1 MNTAAYSLK
10 NKRIWIAGHTGLVGS
25 AVYRRLTPEN
35 CDIITAPRRVL
46 DLRDQTAVLKFL
58 EDNTPDVIIIAAAKV
73 GGIGANAKYPADFLY
88 DNLMIETNII
98 HGAYKYG
105 TQRLLFLG
113 SSCIYPKHA
122 ENPIKEDALLTG
134 SLEPTNAAYAIAK
147 IAGIKLC
154 EAYHTQYGC
163 NFISAMPCNL
173 YGPYDRFDPQH
184 SHVIPALLMKAHT
197 AKITKAKTLDVWGS
211 GTPRREFLY
220 VDDLADA
227 LVHVLQNYNDAAPIN
242 IGSGADMTIAKLAEM
257 IAEVV
262 GFDGDLVFDTSKP
275 DGTMHKLM
283 DHSKIKNLGWT
294 PKTDLRNGLENTY
307 KWYLDQLKTET
318 KNYA

>member
-1 MNTAAYSLK
+1 MNIATYSLK

-25 AVYRRLTPEN
+25 AVYRRLALEN
-35 CDIITAPRRVL
+35 CDIITAPRSAL
-46 DLRDQTAVLKFL
+46 DLRDQTAVFKFL
-58 EDNTPDVIIIAAAKV
+58 EDNTPDVIIMAAAKV

-98 HGAYKYG
+98 HGAYKCG

-122 ENPIKEDALLTG
+122 ENPIGEDALLTG
-134 SLEPTNAAYAIAK
+134 SLEPTNAAYAVAK

-154 EAYHTQYGC
+154 ESYRAQYGC

-173 YGPYDRFDPQH
+173 YGPSDRFDPQH

-197 AKITKAKTLDVWGS
+197 AKITKAKTLDIWGS

-227 LVHVLQNYNDAAPIN
+227 LVHALQNYNNAAPIN
-242 IGSGADMTIAKLAEM
+242 IGTGADITIAALAEM

-275 DGTMHKLM
+275 DGTPRKLM
-283 DHSKIKNLGWT
+283 DNSKIKNLGWI
-294 PKTDLRNGLENTY
+294 PKTDLRSGLEKTY
-307 KWYLDQLKTET
+307 DWYLN
-318 KNYA
+318 NYN